1 MFNSQTNFQEDCCRV
16 VMGYVQKR
24 IGLYA
29 WSLLF
34 ILSLIW
40 GSSFILIK
48 KALLALRP
56 VELAGI
62 RMVIS
67 SVAFLPMA
75 YYHRKKID
83 LSMWDKF
90 LLVGL
95 AGTGVPAFLFSYGQK
110 GVDSSLAGLL
120 NSLTPIFT
128 LLLSIFIFRQKSSLF
143 KTIGVILGF
152 VGVGLI
158 LIMQGLK
165 VQINTLPYAMLIIAA
180 TFCYGLS
187 VNTVHRFFRKTH
199 PIVISSV
206 SFAFL
211 GPAMLLFLLF
221 EGGIFNILERDNAYV
236 SIGAVFILA
245 LLGTVFA
252 SIIFYDLI
260 QKTNPVFGSSVAY
273 IMPVMAM
280 VWGVID
286 GESVMWFHLLGAVII
301 LLGIY
306 LVRKE

>member
-1 MFNSQTNFQEDCCRV
+1 MS
-16 VMGYVQKR
+16 YVHKR

-29 WSLLF
+29 WLMLF

-48 KALLALRP
+48 KALLAFRP
-56 VELAGI
+56 VELASV

-67 SVAFLPMA
+67 SLAFLPMA

-83 LSMWDKF
+83 FSMWDKF

-95 AGTGVPAFLFSYGQK
+95 TGTGVPAFLFSYGQK
-110 GVDSSLAGLL
+110 GLDSSLAGLL

-152 VGVGLI
+152 LGVGLI
-158 LIMQGLK
+158 LTMQGLQ
-165 VQINTLPYAMLIIAA
+165 VQSNAIPYAMLIIAA

-187 VNTVHRFFRKTH
+187 VNSVHHFFKKTH

-211 GPAMLLFLLF
+211 GPVMVLFLLF
-221 EGGIFNILERDNAYV
+221 EGGIFNILERNDAYV
-236 SIGAVFILA
+236 SIGAVLILA
-245 LLGTVFA
+245 LMGTVFA
-252 SIIFYDLI
+252 SILFYDLI

-273 IMPVMAM
+273 IMPLMAM
-280 VWGVID
+280 LWGVID
-286 GESVMWFHLLGAVII
+286 GEIIRWFHLVGAGII
-301 LLGIY
+301 LFGIY